1 MSAGAWGQRSELL
14 IKKSVIQNILQPQM
28 RNPITN
34 ATPFVF
40 LFLNNMIENHRHLFY
55 ENANPAYADA
65 MPQGDSKSGVVP
77 YAI

>member
-1 MSAGAWGQRSELL
+1 MRGDSVLNYLQENQLHKISYDLVSE
-14 IKKSVIQNILQPQM
+14 M

-34 ATPFVF
+34 AVPFVF